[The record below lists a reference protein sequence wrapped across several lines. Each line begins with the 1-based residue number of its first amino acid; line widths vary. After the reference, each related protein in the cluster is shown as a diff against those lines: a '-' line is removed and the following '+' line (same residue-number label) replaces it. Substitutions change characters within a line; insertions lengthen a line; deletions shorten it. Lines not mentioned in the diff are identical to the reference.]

1 MITPSGRPAS
11 SVTSSS
17 WARALALA
25 VALAGALGC
34 SAYPTYKNPPPTSC
48 TVADAAT
55 SPAAAYEFKTIDTF
69 EGEMNAPFYGSGD
82 MTPGAAITLT
92 LGAPPIGAPC
102 GSQTALEIHSSG
114 FNDWGSL
121 IGYNN
126 FATSNADGSAYE
138 GVSFWAHPGVSSNK
152 AFTVIFDDPNTYNG
166 GMPNDAGIV
175 PPMPPTYDCTG
186 YPTPD
191 GGATGSHPTYD
202 PATGMQLSSGS
213 ASVPLPANGCG
224 NEYQAVV
231 TVPDGWQLITVPFG
245 DFQQLMTPNEVTS
258 ANPYL
263 TVKGIAPGT
272 NLITSRLL
280 GLTARFPKAMSTDLW
295 IDNLA
300 FYRHKGWV
308 PSVRDA
314 GADAP

>member
-1 MITPSGRPAS
+1 MTTTSGQPAS
-11 SVTSSS
+11 RVTSPR
-17 WARALALA
+17 ARALAVV
-25 VALAGALGC
+25 VALGGTLGC
-34 SAYPTYKNPPPTSC
+34 SAYSTYRNAPPTSC
-48 TVADAAT
+48 YVADAST
-55 SPAAAYEFKTIDTF
+55 SVAAGYDFQTIDNF

-92 LGAPPIGAPC
+92 MGTPPIGAPC
-102 GSQTALEIHSSG
+102 GSQTAMEIHSSG

-121 IGYNN
+121 IGYNG
-126 FATSNADGSAYE
+126 FGPKGNASAYE
-138 GVSFWAHPGVSSNK
+138 GVSFWALPGVSSNK
-152 AFTVIFDDPNTYNG
+152 AFTMIFDDPNTYNG
-166 GMPNDAGIV
+166 GMPNDAGII

-191 GGATGSHPTYD
+191 GGATGSHPSYD
-202 PATGMQLSSGS
+202 PATGMQLNSGS

-224 NEYQAVV
+224 NEYQSVV
-231 TVPDGWQLITVPFG
+231 TVPDGWQLITVPFR

-258 ANPYL
+258 ANQFL
-263 TVKGIAPGT
+263 TVKGIAAGT
-272 NLITSRLL
+272 NLITSHLL
-280 GLTARFPKAMSTDLW
+280 LFTVRFPKAMSTDIW